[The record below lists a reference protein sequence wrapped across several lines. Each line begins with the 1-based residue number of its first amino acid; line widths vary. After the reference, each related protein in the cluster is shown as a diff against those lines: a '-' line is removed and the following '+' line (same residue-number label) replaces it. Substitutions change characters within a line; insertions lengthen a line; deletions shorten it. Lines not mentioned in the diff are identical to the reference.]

1 MPTSRAGKLRSD
13 RRSCSPALRLIG
25 GNRAARGE
33 GRSGFTL
40 IELSLVLFLIGLF
53 AALTL
58 PLLTGI
64 GRNDLRA
71 SARRLTGTVKYLY
84 NEAALSGLEHRLV
97 LDLDRKSYFARRL
110 EASGELVAA
119 DRFGREKSLPG
130 GIDISSVTVAERGS
144 FTSGQVTVAIYPAG
158 WVEETIIHLERD
170 EQHKMTLRIKPLT
183 GTTEIYE
190 GYREF

>member
-1 MPTSRAGKLRSD
+1 LRSD